1 MIRRPPRST
10 RTDTLFPYTTL
21 FRSPV
26 LCNAGARKSR
36 SASANREDQALS
48 SFARYPPLDGRVA
61 FVSGGA
67 SGIGAA
73 MVRHLAAQGSRVGFV
88 DLDRERGEA
97 LAEEIVADG
106 APKPLF
112 IPCDV
117 TDTDAFQDAIAA
129 TARGLG
135 TEIGRAHV

>member
-1 MIRRPPRST
+1 
-10 RTDTLFPYTTL
+10 
-21 FRSPV
+21 
-26 LCNAGARKSR
+26 
-36 SASANREDQALS
+36 
-48 SFARYPPLDGRVA
+48 
-61 FVSGGA
+61 
-67 SGIGAA
+67 

-135 TEIGRAHV
+135 TVRVLVNNAANDSGHDVAGLTPEEWSGNIAVNLRHQLDRKSTRLNYSP

>member
-1 MIRRPPRST
+1 
-10 RTDTLFPYTTL
+10 
-21 FRSPV
+21 
-26 LCNAGARKSR
+26 
-36 SASANREDQALS
+36 
-48 SFARYPPLDGRVA
+48 
-61 FVSGGA
+61 
-67 SGIGAA
+67 

-117 TDTDAFQDAIAA
+117 TDTDAFQEAIAA

-135 TEIGRAHV
+135 TVRELVNKAANDSRHAVEIGRAAWRERRGSDGDGHGGGREIKKYKLTNEDNT